1 MTRDNPADPK
11 RDVYGRRHVPLL
23 TPAESAAADERART
37 AFGVPE
43 RVLMENAGRAAALLV
58 DHTWPRGVVT
68 GIAGS
73 GNNGGDLLVMLRT
86 LKAWGRDVAL
96 IQGGSRPPDPALA
109 HGYDIEPLTDDA
121 AHAALA
127 SGDVL
132 VDGILGTGATGAPRR
147 DAAAWIE
154 RLGKA
159 VRPVVALDLPSGV
172 DAATGRVHASAVHA
186 DLTICFGWLKL
197 GLMLHPARAHCG
209 RVVAVEIGFP
219 PDVHGATAAMLT
231 PGWVRH
237 HMRERPAVSHKSSAG
252 RLLIHAGSTG
262 MAGAAALAAEAA
274 FRAGVG
280 LVRIVSPASNREVLQ
295 AAVREATYLDA
306 DTIGDEDVDSMHAL
320 VAGPGLGTDASARRA
335 LERILGLTAGVC
347 TLLDADALNMLAKE
361 PDTLAR
367 MGAERPLVITPHAK
381 ELSRLTGTAVG
392 DVLADTPG
400 AARAAAARFGC
411 VVLLKGTPSL
421 IASPDGA
428 LLVGSTGSSDLATA
442 GMGDQLA
449 GVIGAFLAGGHD
461 PAEAAGLALFLCG
474 RAADRVNAGRSLMPR
489 DVSAALPDAMRDPGP
504 ARSSAFPF
512 VLFDQPARW

>member
-1 MTRDNPADPK
+1 M
-11 RDVYGRRHVPLL
+11 PLL

-43 RVLMENAGRAAALLV
+43 SVLMENAGRAAALLV
-58 DHTWPRGVVT
+58 DRMWPRGVVA
-68 GIAGS
+68 GVAGS
-73 GNNGGDLLVMLRT
+73 GNNGGDLVVMLRT

-96 IQGGSRPPDPALA
+96 IQGASRPPDPALA
-109 HGYDIEPLTDDA
+109 HGFDLQPLTDDA
-121 AHAALA
+121 ALAALSRA
-127 SGDVL
+127 DVL
-132 VDGILGTGATGAPRR
+132 VDGILGTGATGAPRP

-154 RLGKA
+154 RLDTAG
-159 VRPVVALDLPSGV
+159 RPVVALDLPSGV
-172 DAATGRVHASAVHA
+172 DATTGRVHEPAVHA
-186 DLTICFGWLKL
+186 DLTICFGWAKL

-209 RVVAVEIGFP
+209 RIVAVEIGFP
-219 PDVHGATAAMLT
+219 PDVHAATAAVLT
-231 PGWVRH
+231 PEWVRH
-237 HMRERPAVSHKSSAG
+237 RMRERPAVSHKGSAG
-252 RLLIHAGSTG
+252 RLLIHAGSMG

-280 LVRIVSPASNREVLQ
+280 LVRIASPACNREVLQ

-306 DTIGDEDVDSMHAL
+306 DAIGDDDIDAMHAL
-320 VAGPGLGTDASARRA
+320 VAGPGLGTDANARRA
-335 LERILGLTAGVC
+335 LERVLGLTADVR
-347 TLLDADALNMLAKE
+347 TLLDADALNMLATE
-361 PDTLAR
+361 PDTLTR
-367 MGAERPLVITPHAK
+367 LGAERPLVITPHAR
-381 ELSRLTGTAVG
+381 ELARLTGT
-392 DVLADTPG
+392 DIDDILADTPG

-461 PAEAAGLALFLCG
+461 PAEAAGLALYLCG

-489 DVSAALPDAMRDPGP
+489 DVTAALPDAMRDPGP
-504 ARSSAFPF
+504 AAGSSAFPF